1 MSSLD
6 TAPGG
11 WRIDQAARTTAIDA
25 LDLARLR
32 DRPALKRITDFA
44 AALCG
49 SPVALVTL
57 LEEQRQSFV
66 ARTGVDMTETPIEV
80 AFCTHAVTGDGVL
93 VVPDMTADARFAH
106 NPLVTDDP
114 SVRFYAG
121 APLRNADG
129 VALGTL
135 CVIDMA
141 PHDGLTPLQRQGLE
155 VLAEAVMVHF
165 AADHAG

>member
-1 MSSLD
+1 MTDQSPGVWRLD
-6 TAPGG
+6 QGA
-11 WRIDQAARTTAIDA
+11 RNAAIAQ

-32 DRPALKRITDFA
+32 DSAPLRRITDFA
-44 AALCG
+44 AKLCG

-66 ARTGVDMTETPIEV
+66 AKTGVDMTETPIEV
-80 AFCTHAVTGDGVL
+80 AFCTQAVTGDGVL
-93 VVPDMTADARFAH
+93 VVPDMTADPRFSA

-121 APLRNADG
+121 APLRTADG
-129 VALGTL
+129 IALGTL
-135 CVIDMA
+135 CVIDMS
-141 PHDGLTPLQRQGLE
+141 PHDGGLSPLQREGLE

-165 AADHAG
+165 AAEDSI